1 MDFLSSPC
9 PVGSLWSGGLHG
21 GGDIAMDSS
30 ILSLFTIPL
39 VTDKVMVLPG
49 VDMELWEETAGSM
62 YLEVQH
68 LKVSYH
74 PWHISCQHN

>member
-1 MDFLSSPC
+1 
-9 PVGSLWSGGLHG
+9 
-21 GGDIAMDSS
+21 MDSS

-39 VTDKVMVLPG
+39 VTGKVMVLPG